1 MHGTIAIEPSEDA
14 DARSMPSASSDF
26 IFLGLAFGCDLHHGL
41 ISGAKRLQASVGG
54 SCNRLPIVNDE
65 PMDEARTPGEAIPA
79 GDGDVSTAEH
89 ENLETKSMTAEELI
103 RGGNLDDA
111 LAAVQADVR
120 KKPADA
126 KLRVLLFQLLAILG
140 QWDRALTQLNVA
152 AELDPL
158 NLLMAQVCR
167 VALQCEALR
176 TDIFAGGTTPMV
188 LGQPPEWLGQLIQA
202 NEFAAAGRLADS
214 ATLREQ
220 AFDAAPAI
228 SGKINNEPFAW
239 LADADPRLG
248 PVMEAMVDGK
258 YYWIPLSNIREIQI
272 EAPADLRDLVWISA
286 NFTWLNGGTKFGLV
300 PVRYPGSEKSTDSAI
315 RMARK
320 TDWTTAG
327 ELSFGL
333 GQRELVTDQKEY
345 AFLEIRSIVL
355 DQPELA
361 VTDAASSEE
370 GAQNG

>member
-1 MHGTIAIEPSEDA
+1 
-14 DARSMPSASSDF
+14 
-26 IFLGLAFGCDLHHGL
+26 
-41 ISGAKRLQASVGG
+41 
-54 SCNRLPIVNDE
+54 
-65 PMDEARTPGEAIPA
+65 
-79 GDGDVSTAEH
+79 
-89 ENLETKSMTAEELI
+89 MTAEELI
-103 RGGNLDDA
+103 RGGNLEEA
-111 LAAVQADVR
+111 LAGVQAEVR

-140 QWDRALTQLNVA
+140 QWDRALTQLNVS

-176 TDIFAGGTTPMV
+176 ADIFSGGTTPMV

-202 NEFAAAGRLADS
+202 NDFAAKGRFAES
-214 ATLREQ
+214 AVLREQ

-228 SGKINNEPFAW
+228 SGKINDEPFAW

-258 YYWIPLSNIREIQI
+258 YYWIPLTNIREIQI
-272 EAPADLRDLVWISA
+272 EAPTDLRDLVWISA
-286 NFTWLNGGTKFGLV
+286 NFTWLNGGTKFGLI

-320 TDWTTAG
+320 TDWTTADT
-327 ELSFGL
+327 LSLGL
-333 GQRELVTDQKEY
+333 GQRELVTEQKEY
-345 AFLEIRSIVL
+345 AFLEVRSIVL
-355 DQPELA
+355 DQPEVA
-361 VTDAASSEE
+361 VTNASASEQ
-370 GAQNG
+370 GSHNG